1 MEVQSYLIADEV
13 GLGKTK
19 IAAGIADGIYN
30 GEGRARIL
38 YMASNS
44 RISAKNIEEFELN
57 NFKIEELKAFQKAS
71 VNRVLASFGDVN
83 RINDNGKWET
93 SKKNSNWHHIDEQ
106 PDRLGM
112 MYSGKGMLDILQG
125 SESFALSLSP
135 RTSFLQPTQN
145 LSITNGSY
153 NGKKDEKIEMKEK
166 LETVKKVIENV
177 IEKVEGEEKKKYWD
191 ILLSVAKEILSK
203 KSQKMLILAALIYA
217 IDYEI
222 TPQKN
227 DARKIVKD
235 CIDCLKSLSKGHSQI
250 ETGFPLV
257 RRIFCNANALLINPN
272 IIILD
277 EIQRFRANL
286 EKCDE
291 GYSVIQML
299 KFLQSCA
306 NKGCILREK
315 LNEQDKQEKQDN
327 IYVIMLSATPY
338 QYNHMALE
346 SIWTPDEN
354 KSQQEDA
361 YEDFDSLKSM
371 MGRYGA
377 NIKKKTFGY
386 ICRTERKDFFTE
398 EERDIVN
405 KGTEISVP
413 SDQYKN
419 HLDYIADLYGKEDCK
434 ELRKYISSHIE
445 YAPEFWRFRNG
456 YKDDNDKMNAMKE
469 MTNPD
474 KMKGIDSS
482 KHMLLST
489 LLDKAFPE
497 KAECL
502 LWVTPTIF
510 SDLSENNEETPFAM
524 NSGLGK
530 TLVFSHYKCAA
541 RSVAT
546 LCSEYVNKRLDKS
559 LANVNNKC
567 NLNDVILN
575 EQSVA
580 FCSIMSV
587 CPSVNK
593 EEKKEEALESLNL
606 FFNQPYAKKAVY
618 TTYGCFSENAV
629 DEYCRMGC
637 FQSMI
642 EEYRAVLK
650 RKSDEEFIER
660 LCRILSGAENR
671 KDKKTR
677 DITMADYYTD
687 DPGENNGHDKSYERL
702 VGDRFNSPFY
712 PFVLSV
718 TATAQEGLDF
728 HYYADKIMHWQPA
741 QNVSAFM
748 QREGRIDRPMSLTIR
763 RRYYEIFREDTSG
776 EDAPR
781 TWNSGDIKEFYLGIF
796 GETEEAFK
804 VAKRKLVSN
813 KNSIES
819 IKHLIKAYDAG
830 FFPMWYIPK
839 FSEKSA
845 QINRIVAASQFSKEY
860 DVFSRLIRGCEEYY
874 SFSEE
879 QLCAFLEN
887 YKLKRK

>member
-1 MEVQSYLIADEV
+1 MKVQSYLIADEV

-44 RISAKNIEEFELN
+44 RISAKNIEEFELD

-83 RINDNGKWET
+83 RINDNGEWKCPNNTLKWKT
-93 SKKNSNWHHIDEQ
+93 LGKQQ
-106 PDRLGM
+106 PDRLSM

-125 SESFALSLSP
+125 SVSFALSLSP
-135 RTSFLQPTQN
+135 RTSFLQSAKN
-145 LSITNGSY
+145 SDLKCGSY
-153 NGKKDEKIEMKEK
+153 IGEDKERNEMKEK
-166 LETVKKVIENV
+166 LEKVKKMIENV

-227 DARKIVKD
+227 DARKIVKY

-250 ETGFPLV
+250 ETRFPLV

-299 KFLQSCA
+299 EFLKSCA
-306 NKGCILREK
+306 EKGCKLREK
-315 LNEQDKQEKQDN
+315 LNEQDKQEEQDN

-361 YEDFDSLKSM
+361 YEDFDSLKGM
-371 MGRYGA
+371 METYGA
-377 NIKKKTFGY
+377 NIKEKTFGY
-386 ICRTERKDFFTE
+386 ICRTERKDFFTK

-405 KGTEISVP
+405 KGKEIPVIP
-413 SDQYKN
+413 ATQYKK
-419 HLDYIADLYGKEDCK
+419 HLGYIADLYGREECN

-456 YKDDNDKMNAMKE
+456 YKDDKDKKE
-469 MTNPD
+469 AIKKMTSSA

-482 KHMLLST
+482 QHMLLST
-489 LLDKAFPE
+489 LLDKAFP
-497 KAECL
+497 KKTECL

-510 SDLSENNEETPFAM
+510 SESSEDNPFVM

-546 LCSEYVNKRLDKS
+546 LCSEYIQKRLDKS
-559 LANVNNKC
+559 LENVNNKC
-567 NLNDVILN
+567 NLNDVILSK
-575 EQSVA
+575 QSVA

-629 DEYCRMGC
+629 GEYCRMGC

-650 RKSDEEFIER
+650 RKSDEEFIEH
-660 LCRILSGAENR
+660 LCRILRGAVNR

-781 TWNSGDIKEFYLGIF
+781 TWNSGDIKEFFLGIF